1 MPPDP
6 SVARYTAGTIWRLL
20 HVRGFEAAC
29 DTLVKKFSGQSAF
42 AHLGGFVL
50 IAIHQPEA
58 NMLDLGRLLIH
69 ANYLNVFYRTVF
81 CTADE
86 DVANFWLGSVCDG
99 AGSKPHHVCPGRIF
113 QVYHT
118 SVVCRLS
125 GYREIHA
132 TAAAVGKVWLSC
144 GNIMLTGRRHR
155 WFVVTSRLDR
165 RCTDKKGDPD
175 TLDRR
180 SFLRVARSRF

>member
-29 DTLVKKFSGQSAF
+29 DTLVKKFCGQGAF

-58 NMLDLGRLLIH
+58 NMLDRGRLLID
-69 ANYLNVFYRTVF
+69 ANHLGVFYRTVF

-99 AGSKPHHVCPGRIF
+99 ARSKPHHVRPDRIF
-113 QVYHT
+113 QVHHT
-118 SVVCRLS
+118 SVVCRLL
-125 GYREIHA
+125 GCRESHA
-132 TAAAVGKVWLSC
+132 ISAAVGKV
-144 GNIMLTGRRHR
+144 
-155 WFVVTSRLDR
+155 
-165 RCTDKKGDPD
+165 
-175 TLDRR
+175 
-180 SFLRVARSRF
+180 